1 MSIRDQRVV
10 SMICYL
16 SLTQVTVHSDIKTLS
31 GAEVDI
37 NCGDRQKVS
46 ETDDGVP
53 VNESENSEKVTIVYC
68 I

>member
-31 GAEVDI
+31 GAEIDI
-37 NCGDRQKVS
+37 NCGDR
-46 ETDDGVP
+46 
-53 VNESENSEKVTIVYC
+53 
-68 I
+68 

>member
-1 MSIRDQRVV
+1 MSIRDQRVA
-10 SMICYL
+10 SMIYL
-16 SLTQVTVHSDIKTLS
+16 SLTQVTVHSDIEKLS
-31 GAEVDI
+31 GAEIDI
-37 NCGDRQKVS
+37 NCGDRQKLP